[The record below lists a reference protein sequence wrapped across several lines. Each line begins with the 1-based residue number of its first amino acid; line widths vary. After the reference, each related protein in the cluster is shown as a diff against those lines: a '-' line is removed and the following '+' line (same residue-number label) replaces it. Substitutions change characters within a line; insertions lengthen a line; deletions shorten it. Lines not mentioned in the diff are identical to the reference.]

1 MCGILAQEHGRDRKR
16 RRSVSEDG
24 REPAGAWTVVAVL
37 FLAQGVAL
45 GARSTIGLLVKPWE
59 AEFGWD
65 RAAISLTASLGFVV
79 YGLAQAACG
88 RWADRVGPR
97 VIFGASLAILGAG
110 TAAVGSIVALW
121 QAYLIFGVLI
131 MLGVGGASSPTAAVA
146 VARWFTRRRG
156 LALGIVASG
165 SGAGQFVLLPVMAV
179 LTQAIGW
186 RAAFVAFG
194 AGILLV
200 ALPVVFFLLRDDP
213 EGGAERRA
221 QRGVERRPLPV
232 IALVRH
238 ANFWWLA
245 LSFFVC
251 GVTTAG
257 LIDTHLI
264 PHAQDHHISAVT
276 AATAFGVLS
285 LVNMVFTMASGA
297 AGDRWGYK
305 WLLGWIYAG
314 RAATLVF
321 LVFARDPLLLFAFA
335 VTFGVVDFSTVAP
348 TTALSTTLFGRRS
361 AGTVFGLV
369 ALSHQIGSA
378 IGSYTGGVIHDLTG
392 SYTLFFLGAAVAS
405 GAAAL
410 MSWAIAEDRVVGQ
423 VAPTPA

>member
-1 MCGILAQEHGRDRKR
+1 MSEAREQE
-16 RRSVSEDG
+16 
-24 REPAGAWTVVAVL
+24 PLGAWGVVGIL
-37 FLAQGVAL
+37 FLAQAVAMGV
-45 GARSTIGLLVKPWE
+45 RSTIGLLVKPWE
-59 AEFGWD
+59 AEFGWE
-65 RAAISLTASLGFVV
+65 RAAISLTASVGFVV
-79 YGLAQAACG
+79 YGLAQAFCG

-97 VIFGASLAILGAG
+97 VIFAASLAVLGAG

-121 QAYLIFGVLI
+121 QAYLVFGVLI
-131 MLGVGGASSPTAAVA
+131 MVGVGGASSPTSAVA

-156 LALGIVASG
+156 LALGIVAGG
-165 SGAGQFVLLPVMAV
+165 SAAGQFVLLPAMAALV
-179 LTQAIGW
+179 QATGW
-186 RAAFVAFG
+186 RMAFLVLG
-194 AGILLV
+194 AGVLLV
-200 ALPVVFFLLRDDP
+200 ALPIVLVFLRDDP
-213 EGGAERRA
+213 DGGTERRA
-221 QRGVERRPLPV
+221 RQAAADGRPLPV
-232 IALVRH
+232 VTLARH

-285 LVNMVFTMASGA
+285 LVNMVFTMLAGA

-314 RAATLVF
+314 RAVTLVF
-321 LVFARDPLLLFAFA
+321 LIFARDPLLLFVFA
-335 VTFGVVDFSTVAP
+335 VAFGIVDFSTVAP

-378 IGSYTGGVIHDLTG
+378 VGSYAGGIIHDLTG
-392 SYTLFFLGAAVAS
+392 SYTLFFLAAAIAS

-410 MSWAIAEDRVVGQ
+410 MSWAIAEDRVVGT
-423 VAPTPA
+423 VAATAT